1 MNIPNRDAQD
11 IGLRLLKAIPHM
23 QQHFI
28 DNIDPGEDAPRG
40 LVDQADAWNSRR
52 ENLHFNLTAQVVDG
66 R

>member
-28 DNIDPGEDAPRG
+28 DNIDPGEDPPRG
-40 LVDQADAWNSRR
+40 LVDQADAGLRVGHGNVLEQQERK
-52 ENLHFNLTAQVVDG
+52 LTL
-66 R
+66 